1 MGGKTVESGVLKEYI
16 KRVYQLEAL
25 QYEQK
30 ALCKKIARSIQMLR
44 EARGKPLEQKESY
57 DIVASILVAGWGGGA
72 AASFYLIFYLL
83 LNTFRFPGFM
93 PLLVI
98 FIVVTAAI
106 LIIIMV
112 SKALTNQKVERRNQ
126 IIQAKNQ
133 TTQHNRDLLC
143 QELERR
149 LEAATGNLRKTQ
161 VILGQ
166 YYQKGI
172 IYQKYRNFIAVSSF
186 YEYLESGRCSTL
198 EGHEGA
204 YNTFE
209 NEIRQNLILT
219 KLDEIIVELK
229 NIQRNQY
236 MLYTA
241 IEQSNRKL
249 DKYNKNM
256 MTLKENSEITAY
268 NSSITA
274 QNSEFLTWLEI
285 WK

>member
-1 MGGKTVESGVLKEYI
+1 
-16 KRVYQLEAL
+16 
-25 QYEQK
+25 
-30 ALCKKIARSIQMLR
+30 MLR

-93 PLLVI
+93 SLLLI

-133 TTQHNRDLLC
+133 TTQNNRDLLC

-161 VILGQ
+161 AIFWDNTIKRGSYIKNTVILLQ
-166 YYQKGI
+166 
-172 IYQKYRNFIAVSSF
+172 
-186 YEYLESGRCSTL
+186 
-198 EGHEGA
+198 
-204 YNTFE
+204 
-209 NEIRQNLILT
+209 
-219 KLDEIIVELK
+219 
-229 NIQRNQY
+229 
-236 MLYTA
+236 
-241 IEQSNRKL
+241 
-249 DKYNKNM
+249 
-256 MTLKENSEITAY
+256 
-268 NSSITA
+268 
-274 QNSEFLTWLEI
+274 
-285 WK
+285 

>member
-1 MGGKTVESGVLKEYI
+1 MESGVLKEYI

>member
-1 MGGKTVESGVLKEYI
+1 M
-16 KRVYQLEAL
+16 
-25 QYEQK
+25 
-30 ALCKKIARSIQMLR
+30 
-44 EARGKPLEQKESY
+44 
-57 DIVASILVAGWGGGA
+57 
-72 AASFYLIFYLL
+72 
-83 LNTFRFPGFM
+83 
-93 PLLVI
+93 
-98 FIVVTAAI
+98 
-106 LIIIMV
+106 
-112 SKALTNQKVERRNQ
+112 
-126 IIQAKNQ
+126 
-133 TTQHNRDLLC
+133 
-143 QELERR
+143 
-149 LEAATGNLRKTQ
+149 
-161 VILGQ
+161 GQ

-204 YNTFE
+204 YNIFE